1 TVAAW
6 RGPAMPRMGAK
17 YSAPTTA
24 RRSASGQDGADGTAP
39 ETARDDD
46 TELWNALTEGDDPT
60 ARER

>member
-1 TVAAW
+1 VW

-24 RRSASGQDGADGTAP
+24 RRSASARDGADGTAT
-39 ETARDDD
+39 ETARDD
-46 TELWNALTEGDDPT
+46 TELWNALTEGEDPT

>member
-1 TVAAW
+1 
-6 RGPAMPRMGAK
+6 MPRMGAK

>member
-1 TVAAW
+1 GAVAAW

-24 RRSASGQDGADGTAP
+24 RRSTSARDGTAP
-39 ETARDDD
+39 DRARDDD
-46 TELWNALTEGDDPT
+46 TELWNALTEGEDPT